1 MTDSAP
7 AYSAP
12 FLRGALKLLAA
23 IAPLD
28 VMTAEWAWAG
38 STGRGVKVAVID
50 TGIDAHHPA
59 VGDVAG
65 YVSIKLVDDEIVEDR
80 SLHVDESGHGTACA
94 GIIRSLAPECE
105 LYSIKVMGPALIG
118 RGQIFVAGLR
128 WAIEEGMQVCNLSLG
143 STRREYF
150 GVLHELADLAYFRKV
165 VLVTAAN
172 NYPMPSFPSVFSS
185 VISVASH
192 DGTDPHSI
200 YYNPDPPVEFGAPG
214 MDVRVPWL
222 NGGWLTMTGNSFAA
236 PHVAGLIAQ
245 ILAKHPNLT
254 PFQVKTVLRALSS
267 NVLHEDAAYE
277 P

>member
-185 VISVASH
+185 VVSVASH

>member
-80 SLHVDESGHGTACA
+80 SPHVDESGHGTACA

-128 WAIEEGMQVCNLSLG
+128 WAIEQGMQICNLSLG

>member
-80 SLHVDESGHGTACA
+80 SPHVDESGHGTACA

-128 WAIEEGMQVCNLSLG
+128 WAIEEGMQICNLSLG

-185 VISVASH
+185 VVSVASH

>member
-80 SLHVDESGHGTACA
+80 SPHVDESGHGTACA

-128 WAIEEGMQVCNLSLG
+128 WAIEQGMQICNLSLG

-185 VISVASH
+185 VVSVASH

>member
-28 VMTAEWAWAG
+28 VMTAEWAWDG

>member
-80 SLHVDESGHGTACA
+80 SPHVDESGHGTACA

-222 NGGWLTMTGNSFAA
+222 NGRWLTMTGNSFAA

>member
-80 SLHVDESGHGTACA
+80 SPHVDESGHGTACA

-185 VISVASH
+185 VVSVASH

>member
-80 SLHVDESGHGTACA
+80 SPHVDESGHGTACA

>member
-65 YVSIKLVDDEIVEDR
+65 YVAIKLVDDEIVEDR
-80 SLHVDESGHGTACA
+80 SPHVDESGHGTACA

-118 RGQIFVAGLR
+118 RGQVFVAGVR
-128 WAIEEGMQVCNLSLG
+128 WAIEAGMQVCNLSLG

-172 NYPMPSFPSVFSS
+172 NMPMPSFPSVFSS

-192 DGTDPHSI
+192 DGSDPHSI

-267 NVLHEDAAYE
+267 NVLHEDVAQA

>member
-65 YVSIKLVDDEIVEDR
+65 YVSIKLVDEEIVEDR
-80 SLHVDESGHGTACA
+80 SPHVDESGHGTACA

-143 STRREYF
+143 STRRDYF

-214 MDVRVPWL
+214 MDIRVPWL

-267 NVLHEDAAYE
+267 NVLREDAAYE